1 MKREKEVILGA
12 VVFFGILILVAGA
25 TWLSENYWGPA
36 GGYKIVTTFESVSG
50 LNKGNPVSLRG
61 VHVGKVLEI
70 HLERGRPMVVVGF
83 RELREIPRDSRI
95 ILKSVG
101 MLGERIVEVQ
111 LGNSTEFFKDG
122 DLAIGSSELGMED
135 MTADAADMTNR
146 VRAVV
151 DSMTSPENISRMT
164 RSLRSM
170 DSTTT
175 TLRNLLT
182 INESKLNATFEN
194 LASAS
199 EDASGLIGESKA
211 KLERSVNNLDAATTD
226 LASAAKHMTD
236 ASGLLESTMRNLDAI
251 TGKINSGE
259 GTLGRLVN
267 DPKAYDEL
275 TTFLAGVDS
284 LIQVI
289 QQDPRQFLNFKFTI
303 F

>member
-83 RELREIPRDSRI
+83 RELRDIPRDSRI
-95 ILKSVG
+95 ILRSVG
-101 MLGERIVEVQ
+101 MLGERIIEVQ

-122 DLAIGSSELGMED
+122 DLAVGSSELGLED
-135 MTADAADMTNR
+135 MKADAADISKR
-146 VRAVV
+146 VKVVV
-151 DSMTSPENISRMT
+151 DSITSSENISRIT
-164 RSLRSM
+164 KSLKNM

-175 TLRNLLT
+175 ALRNLLAN
-182 INESKLNATFEN
+182 NESKLNATFDN

-226 LASAAKHMTD
+226 LASAAKRLTD
-236 ASGLLESTMRNLDAI
+236 ASGLVESIMRNLDAI
-251 TGKINSGE
+251 TVKINSGE
-259 GTLGRLVN
+259 GSLGRVVN
-267 DPKAYDEL
+267 DPKLYDEL
-275 TTFLAGVDS
+275 TTSLANVDS
-284 LIQVI
+284 LVQAIHR
-289 QQDPRQFLNFKFTI
+289 DPKRFLNFKFTI